1 MEEIAFAGAIIAL
14 IDNLVLVLQNL
25 SHNAVHHVVEVVRK
39 LLSTLKGYLKDTE
52 GRENTEGL

>member
-1 MEEIAFAGAIIAL
+1 MEETALAGAIIAL